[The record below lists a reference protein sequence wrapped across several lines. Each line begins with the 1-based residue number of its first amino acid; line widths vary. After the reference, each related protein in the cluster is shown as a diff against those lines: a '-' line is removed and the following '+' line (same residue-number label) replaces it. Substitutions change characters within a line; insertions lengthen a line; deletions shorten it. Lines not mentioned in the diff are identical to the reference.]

1 MKVLKAKQYHP
12 EIKFKV
18 LELPLDEIR
27 IIPSLDWIKNRSN
40 QFDYFKSFDNHGML
54 WPIVVTTYKPEWVVR
69 RILPKNPHHQTT
81 TGELYPSLYVYVGNK
96 RVLYARERGYDRIE
110 GYLVETK
117 EDKNLI
123 HRLQHIE
130 HKDIPK

>member
-1 MKVLKAKQYHP
+1 MKILRAKNHLS

-18 LELPLDEIR
+18 LELPLNEIR
-27 IIPSLDWIKNRSN
+27 IIPPLDWIKNRSN

-54 WPIVVTTYKPEWVVR
+54 WPIVVTTGKPAWVIK
-69 RILPKNPHHQTT
+69 RILPKNPHHKTS
-81 TGELYPSLYVYVGNK
+81 TGELYSSFYVHVGNK
-96 RVLYARERGYDRIE
+96 RVLYAREKGYDRIE

>member
-1 MKVLKAKQYHP
+1 MKILKAKQYHP

-18 LELPLDEIR
+18 LELPLEKIR
-27 IIPSLDWIKNRSN
+27 IIPPLDWIKNRSK
-40 QFDYFKSFDNHGML
+40 QFDYFKSFDNHGMI
-54 WPIVVTTYKPEWVVR
+54 WPIVVTSYKPEWVKK
-69 RILPKNPHHQTT
+69 RILPKNPQHQTLE
-81 TGELYPSLYVYVGNK
+81 GELYPSLYVHIGNK
-96 RVLYARERGYDRIE
+96 RVLYAKEKGYDRIE

-123 HRLQHIE
+123 YKLQHIE